1 MCPACQT
8 VLDEC
13 RRPWTGRRR
22 NFRSPA
28 PAPGQ
33 HRARRSAG
41 AVPVPTGQVIR
52 HSSSKVAASINE
64 PTAAAVDQCKNSR
77 NMACVLLRQTARQL
91 PPLQILFPGAGAG
104 NGSDRR
110 ALAGTLI
117 GAVYQLASPSSRV
130 RTTLLPARR
139 TAWRARANPELLRCS
154 LLVTNVRPLR
164 LIGTRFA
171 PECCVS
177 RIPWQLPGIP
187 VYLKRGKIFVRQ
199 LGTLHAARAKRL
211 APGARNSPRPWCAAA
226 PIRHV
231 TNVTQIQIA
240 EILLRPQCCPLIV
253 RETKP
258 LPSKAANRSAP
269 R

>member
-187 VYLKRGKIFVRQ
+187 VYLKRGKIFVRPRHPSRREGEEIGPWSTE
-199 LGTLHAARAKRL
+199 LAATLVRCRADP
-211 APGARNSPRPWCAAA
+211 ACYECN
-226 PIRHV
+226 
-231 TNVTQIQIA
+231 
-240 EILLRPQCCPLIV
+240 
-253 RETKP
+253 
-258 LPSKAANRSAP
+258 ANP
-269 R
+269 NC